1 MRLVNPIF
9 PLKAAVTFDDREY
22 RLGDPIAVLVEVT
35 PTSDV
40 ELREGRVELLCR
52 ERWMETH
59 SFKVDSASIPSRGEA
74 GGMRVGRLP
83 LARFDVPGR
92 TVKRFARRYVHAAQS
107 FLEGLT
113 LRAGRPH
120 RFDLTLRPTR
130 ELLSIDEMR
139 GRRNPDRRLSD
150 YRVDLGEH
158 RASWKLRT
166 VIDVALARD
175 ITVQHDVAVTVD

>member
-35 PTSDV
+35 PTFDV

-52 ERWMETH
+52 ERWTEIH

-130 ELLSIDEMR
+130 ELLSMDYMR

-150 YRVDLGEH
+150 YRVDTGPAGSCGRSSTLLWPATS
-158 RASWKLRT
+158 RSSTTWP
-166 VIDVALARD
+166 
-175 ITVQHDVAVTVD
+175 